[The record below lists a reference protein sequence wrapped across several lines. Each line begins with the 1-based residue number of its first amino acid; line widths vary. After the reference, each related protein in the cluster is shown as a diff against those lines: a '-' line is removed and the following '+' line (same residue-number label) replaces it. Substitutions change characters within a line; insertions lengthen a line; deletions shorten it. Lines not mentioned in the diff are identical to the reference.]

1 MTEQTKTVIP
11 VALLDANVL
20 YPAPLRDTLMYLA
33 VTVPVPV
40 RWSQQI
46 QTEWT
51 QRLLEARPE
60 LDPDRLERTVRRM
73 NQAVPE
79 ALVTGF
85 EPLISELD
93 LPDENDRHVLAA
105 AIHAGASLIITA
117 NLKDFPRARLQK
129 YGLKALKPDDFIM
142 DLIKVAP
149 QAVLEA
155 IRMQRANLKN
165 PPVTAP
171 EFLGTLEQQGLKRV
185 VEWLRQHKL

>member
-1 MTEQTKTVIP
+1 MTDQAKKNIP

-20 YPAPLRDTLMYLA
+20 YSAPLRDALMYLA

-40 RWSQQI
+40 RWSHQI

-51 QRLLEARPE
+51 RHLLEARPE
-60 LDPDRLERTVRRM
+60 LDPSRLERTVQHMDR
-73 NQAVPE
+73 AIPK

-105 AIHAGASLIITA
+105 AIHGGASVIVTA
-117 NLKDFPRARLQK
+117 NLKDFPRVRLQK
-129 YGLKALKPDDFIM
+129 YGMKALKPDDFII
-142 DLIKVAP
+142 DLIAVAP
-149 QAVLEA
+149 QPVLEA
-155 IRMQRANLKN
+155 IHLQRANLKN
-165 PPVTAP
+165 PPATVP
-171 EFLGTLEQQGLKRV
+171 EFLGTLEQQGLRRV